1 MVVSL
6 DNFVFKLEEGVNF
19 AVEKGEIVIV
29 HVVEGSS
36 QG

>member
-6 DNFVFKLEEGVNF
+6 DDFIFEFEERVDF

-29 HVVEGSS
+29 HVVVSSS

>member
-6 DNFVFKLEEGVNF
+6 DNFIFELEEGVDF
-19 AVEKGEIVIV
+19 AVEKGKIVIV

-36 QG
+36 KG